1 MVPYPLDLQHLKYA
15 VTPCIISTLI
25 KMYLYP
31 AQDFKGLTQSICQV
45 DHSIFP
51 LLVRK
56 GGAAAGWCVC
66 VVGTFGK
73 NGFTVFSVERLVL
86 APNRVQVKG

>member
-1 MVPYPLDLQHLKYA
+1 MQ
-15 VTPCIISTLI
+15 
-25 KMYLYP
+25 
-31 AQDFKGLTQSICQV
+31 
-45 DHSIFP
+45 FP
-51 LLVRK
+51 LALETKQTNKQTTQKEKIVLGDGKQATSFMTVDKFTRYWLWVSG

-86 APNRVQVKG
+86 APNRVQVTG